1 MTGLAMNRNDRW
13 RLDRFQ
19 SHKPRF
25 LAQSWSPDATHVS
38 VPLCQARS
46 SIGYRGWMAIPVEG
60 AKGSISLPKWRLGRM
75 GLWWGVVRSQDSYVV
90 PRARM
95 IEPRC
100 GTLISTLNR
109 LWEKYIVIIRY
120 FVYFFVCFM
129 CFCLCSHSTM
139 HICMHVCFF
148 HTHTRT
154 RTLHTHT
161 HIYICI
167 YMRTAT
173 GLTFARNTRSSMQE
187 CRVVPE
193 HVFANSKHA
202 ILILRVF
209 AWKEDETEFILNF
222 DYTETC
228 LKHIPAIYYTSLRAL
243 NWSTPQP

>member
-1 MTGLAMNRNDRW
+1 MIDDDLIDFNPTNLDSW
-13 RLDRFQ
+13 R
-19 SHKPRF
+19 
-25 LAQSWSPDATHVS
+25 SPDLRMPHMS
-38 VPLCQARS
+38 LCHRS
-46 SIGYRGWMAIPVEG
+46 SIGYRGWMAIPLEG

-154 RTLHTHT
+154 RTLHTH
-161 HIYICI
+161 IYIYVFTCVPLPGWHLLEI
-167 YMRTAT
+167 PGVPCRSAVLFRSMFLQTANMQYWYCVCLHERKT
-173 GLTFARNTRSSMQE
+173 RVISFWTLT
-187 CRVVPE
+187 
-193 HVFANSKHA
+193 
-202 ILILRVF
+202 I
-209 AWKEDETEFILNF
+209 
-222 DYTETC
+222 
-228 LKHIPAIYYTSLRAL
+228 LKHVL
-243 NWSTPQP
+243 NIFPQFTIHRFEP

>member
-46 SIGYRGWMAIPVEG
+46 SIGYRGWMAIPIEG

-148 HTHTRT
+148 HTHT
-154 RTLHTHT
+154 HTHFAHT
-161 HIYICI
+161 HIFIYLHAYRYWADICSK
-167 YMRTAT
+167 YPEFHA
-173 GLTFARNTRSSMQE
+173 G
-187 CRVVPE
+187 VPCCSGAC
-193 HVFANSKHA
+193 FCKQQ
-202 ILILRVF
+202 
-209 AWKEDETEFILNF
+209 
-222 DYTETC
+222 TC
-228 LKHIPAIYYTSLRAL
+228 NIDIACVCMKGRRDRIHFELWLYWNMS
-243 NWSTPQP
+243 